1 MNGGRPTLP
10 IAMLA
15 LAAVALAAGRAQAA
29 TVVVVRPAGAAT
41 ELTETVSRLHGELLS
56 LGLEV
61 VFTDRGDRGDRGDA
75 APPPTAD
82 AVLDIIIGDGTPAA
96 VDICVFDRRRGTSE
110 ISRVALEPGVP
121 NAPGRLAIRAVE
133 VLRSR
138 LAEID
143 LSARDPRARDPRAPA
158 VPAPPPAVVAPAAA
172 APPASVA
179 PRFGLEAGAAVLTSL
194 DGVGPALLPIARFGW
209 TAGPRL
215 VLQAT
220 LAGLGS
226 RPAVTTP
233 AGSARVAQHYG
244 MFGVCVCAP
253 AAQPIGPFATVA
265 AGVLR
270 TAVDGQAD
278 APELAHFVARWSLLV
293 EASAGA
299 RVRLPGRYFLATA
312 AHVQLAEPYI
322 AIHFVD
328 TLVATSGRPNLLVS
342 LTAGAWM

>member
-1 MNGGRPTLP
+1 MNGGRPGLP
-10 IAMLA
+10 IVMLA
-15 LAAVALAAGRAQAA
+15 LAAAALAAGRAQAA
-29 TVVVVRPAGAAT
+29 TVVVVRPAGAAA

-61 VFTDRGDRGDRGDA
+61 VFTDRGDA
-75 APPPTAD
+75 TPPPTAD
-82 AVLDIIIGDGTPAA
+82 AVLDIVGDGTPAA
-96 VDICVFDRRRGTSE
+96 VDISVFDRRRGTSE
-110 ISRVALEPGVP
+110 MSRVALEPGAP

-143 LSARDPRARDPRAPA
+143 LSARDLRSRDPRAPA
-158 VPAPPPAVVAPAAA
+158 AVAPPPAVVAPAEA
-172 APPASVA
+172 APPGRVA
-179 PRFGLEAGAAVLTSL
+179 PRFGFEAGAAVLTSL

-209 TAGPRL
+209 TASPRL

-220 LAGLGS
+220 AAGLGS

-244 MFGVCVCAP
+244 MVGACFCAP
-253 AAQPIGPFATVA
+253 AVQPIGPFATLA

-278 APELAHFVARWSLLV
+278 APERAHLVARWSLLV
-293 EASAGA
+293 EASVGA

-322 AIHFVD
+322 AIHFID

-342 LTAGAWM
+342 LTAGAWL

>member
-1 MNGGRPTLP
+1 MNGGRRTLP
-10 IAMLA
+10 IVMLA

-29 TVVVVRPAGAAT
+29 TVVVVRHAGATA

-61 VFTDRGDRGDRGDA
+61 VFTDRADVGSA
-75 APPPTAD
+75 STAD
-82 AVLDIIIGDGTPAA
+82 AVLDIVGEGTPAA
-96 VDICVFDRRRGTSE
+96 VDISVFDRRRGTSE

-143 LSARDPRARDPRAPA
+143 LSAREPRARDPRAPA
-158 VPAPPPAVVAPAAA
+158 SAAPPAAVVAPAAPA
-172 APPASVA
+172 APANLA
-179 PRFGLEAGAAVLTSL
+179 PRFGLEAGAAMLTSL

-244 MFGVCVCAP
+244 MLGACLCAP
-253 AAQPIGPFATVA
+253 AAQAIGPFATLA

-342 LTAGAWM
+342 LTAGAWL